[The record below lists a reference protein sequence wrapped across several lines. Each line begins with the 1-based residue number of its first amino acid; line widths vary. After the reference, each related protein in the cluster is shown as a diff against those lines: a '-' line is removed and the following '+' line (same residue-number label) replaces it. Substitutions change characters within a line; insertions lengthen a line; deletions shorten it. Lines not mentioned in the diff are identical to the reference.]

1 MLPDKLGISSKHLHI
16 MGRNV
21 DKNTGFSITKFLVLA
36 ILLIHASGCATFMEP
51 TDRLMHTGRYS
62 EAASAKVHEPK
73 DLTSAKNEDIID
85 ICYSCSKQKKYNE
98 LFPCLDQLEAN
109 IKKGETTVFYD
120 PLVDWFLQGVRRRAG
135 QFYPVDISQLPHLLR
150 SEAYIELGNYD
161 KAIEEARI
169 AYDLRESMK
178 WNRLDFVNRWPL
190 RLKIRSLGDLALAY
204 ALKGDRENSMR
215 YAKLTENESSGIL
228 YNAMIEKEKLMIAT
242 KVYMALGR
250 YDRILELKAPILDAL
265 GDLGEGLMG
274 DEVFA
279 YVDLP
284 RKFMLNKALYET
296 GNVPEAKSGYDS
308 LLKHPGT
315 RQNGDIYW
323 LLLFERGR
331 IAESEGDLTEAI
343 DFCKKA
349 IEIIESQRSTINT
362 EANKIGFV
370 GDKQKVYHHIISA
383 LFADSQYAAA
393 FDYAERAKSRAL
405 VDLLAENRKLV
416 PKNSQINSM
425 LTELDRLDMG
435 TKVQGSGASTEDI
448 NQRNERSIEIK
459 EKVSAVAPEL
469 YSLVSVSVPS
479 PSEIQSLV
487 APDETIIEYYYF
499 GEDLYVFII
508 TDNGIKA
515 QRLGGTNLVGEVED
529 LRKALE
535 TPDSRSYSELS
546 GKLYD
551 RLIRPIEHIVHTKNL
566 VIVPHGILHYLP
578 FSALYNGKEY
588 LIDRYCVSY
597 LPSSSVM
604 KFLKER
610 KIHGGEQ
617 MLVFGNP
624 DLGDPRY
631 DLIYAEKEALTI
643 SKIFPKSK
651 VFLKSE
657 ATETAFKN
665 VGGGF
670 SYIHF
675 ACHGMFDAGSPLNS
689 GIYLG
694 KDSENDGHLTV
705 GELYSTRLDAELVTL
720 SACETGMGTIK
731 QGDDV
736 VGLTRGFLYAGSNSI
751 VASLWKVDD
760 LATSK
765 LMAEF
770 YSRLGR
776 TGKSEALREA
786 QLTVKAQYRH
796 PYYWAAFQIT
806 GKTE

>member
-1 MLPDKLGISSKHLHI
+1 MNIDKCT
-16 MGRNV
+16 NF
-21 DKNTGFSITKFLVLA
+21 TTTKFLVLA
-36 ILLIHASGCATFMEP
+36 ILFIHISGCATFMEP
-51 TDRLMHTGRYS
+51 TDRLIMTSRYS
-62 EAASAKVHEPK
+62 EAASAKAHETK
-73 DLTSAKNEDIID
+73 GLTSAKNEDIID
-85 ICYSCSKQKKYNE
+85 VCYSCSKQKKYNE
-98 LFPCLDQLEAN
+98 LFPCLDQLEVN

-169 AYDLRESMK
+169 AYELRESIK
-178 WNRLDFVNRWPL
+178 WNRLDFLNRWPL

-204 ALKGDRENSMR
+204 ALKGDRENSLR
-215 YAKLTENESSGIL
+215 YAKLIENESSGIL
-228 YNAMIEKEKLMIAT
+228 YNAMIEKEKLVIAA

-296 GNVPEAKSGYDS
+296 GNIPEAKSGYDS
-308 LLKHPGT
+308 LLQHPGT

-323 LLLFERGR
+323 LLLFERSR
-331 IAESEGDLTEAI
+331 IAESEGNFTEAI

-405 VDLLAENRKLV
+405 VDLLAENRNFA
-416 PKNSQINSM
+416 PENSQINSI
-425 LTELDRLDMG
+425 LTELDRLDME
-435 TKVQGSGASTEDI
+435 TKVQGPGADTEDV
-448 NQRNERSIEIK
+448 NQRKERSVEIK
-459 EKVSAVAPEL
+459 EKVHAVAPEL

-479 PSEIQSLV
+479 PSEIQSLI

-508 TDNGIKA
+508 TDNSIKA
-515 QRLGGTNLVGEVED
+515 QRLGGANLVGEVGG
-529 LRKALE
+529 LIKVLGI
-535 TPDSRSYSELS
+535 PDSEGYFELS

-551 RLIRPIEHIVHTKNL
+551 RLIRPVEHFIHTKNL

-578 FSALYNGKEY
+578 FNALYDGKEY

-617 MLVFGNP
+617 ILVFGNP

-631 DLIYAEKEALTI
+631 DLVYAEKEALTI
-643 SKIFPKSK
+643 SKIFPESK

-665 VGGGF
+665 TGGGF
-670 SYIHF
+670 NYIHF

-694 KDSENDGHLTV
+694 KDSENDGRLTV

-720 SACETGMGTIK
+720 SACETGIGTIK

-751 VASLWKVDD
+751 MASLWKVDD
-760 LATSK
+760 LATSQ

-770 YSRLGR
+770 YSRLGK
-776 TGKSEALREA
+776 TGKREALREA
-786 QLTVKAQYRH
+786 QLSVKSKYKH